1 MTDTTGDTLKEQR
14 RLEHIKAMSGYAAE
28 DYRVVY
34 VRVTASLAI
43 AVLFI
48 TQLPFARL
56 VALPLSFKIVLV
68 AGVLALSCAGGFY
81 FAYANEA
88 HVARTSFATAIRD
101 GTDKDLAVWWDGTK
115 GPWGANKR
123 ILQFGNV
130 LFACGGLALVT
141 ILAKLLAV
149 F

>member
-1 MTDTTGDTLKEQR
+1 MTDTTGETLKEQR
-14 RLEHIKAMSGYAAE
+14 RLEHIKAMSAYAAE

-34 VRVTASLAI
+34 ARVTASLAI

-68 AGVLALSCAGGFY
+68 TGVLALSCAGVFY

-88 HVARTSFATAIRD
+88 HVKQTELITAIRN
-101 GTDKDLAVWWDGTK
+101 GTDNDQVAWWNND
-115 GPWGANKR
+115 GPWGANKK
-123 ILQFGNV
+123 ILHIGNF
-130 LFACGGLALVT
+130 LFAGGGLALVT
-141 ILAKLLAV
+141 VLAKLLAV